1 MNKNLVLICATLLAI
16 SGLALGYRELG
27 KRKVQYVDFEKLFAS
42 PDQYNDR
49 NIVIEGFL
57 FHGFEIIVLCERLEH
72 SGLAEGHLV
81 PKGRMIWIE
90 GGIPPNIHDALHI
103 QQMMGP
109 EERYGKIRIK
119 GKYESEGKYGH
130 LGIYNYQI
138 KPTEVELLQ
147 WSP

>member
-1 MNKNLVLICATLLAI
+1 MNKKLVLSCVILIATLGA
-16 SGLALGYRELG
+16 ALSYQEIE
-27 KRKVQYVDFEKLFAS
+27 KRKAREITFEQLKAS
-42 PDQYNDR
+42 PDEYDGK
-49 NIVIEGFL
+49 NIIIEGFY
-57 FHGFEIIVLCERLEH
+57 FHGWEVTVLSEKLEH
-72 SGLAEGHLV
+72 SGLAEDHLT
-81 PKGRMIWIE
+81 PKGMTIWVE
-90 GGIPPNIHDALHI
+90 GGIPPNIHDALHK

-109 EERYGKIRIK
+109 EDRYGKIRIK

>member
-1 MNKNLVLICATLLAI
+1 MAKLAACASL
-16 SGLALGYRELG
+16 
-27 KRKVQYVDFEKLFAS
+27 
-42 PDQYNDR
+42 DQYNDR
-49 NIVIEGFL
+49 NIVIEEFL

-130 LGIYNYQI
+130 LGNYNYQI
-138 KPTEVELLQ
+138 TPTEVELLQ